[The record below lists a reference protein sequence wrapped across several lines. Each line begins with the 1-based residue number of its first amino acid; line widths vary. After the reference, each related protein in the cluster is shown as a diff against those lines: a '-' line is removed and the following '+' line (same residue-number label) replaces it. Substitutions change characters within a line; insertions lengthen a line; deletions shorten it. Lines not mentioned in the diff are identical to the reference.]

1 MGIGNTSA
9 KTDRGAQL
17 GARQG
22 LWNVFNY
29 SLPTGQNMQSSATST
44 LGGAENYWHN
54 LLSAGRTQTAQN
66 AAPAIQAQLAQGDAA
81 RRAEGA
87 MGTSRVGGTNALN
100 REAGAGTSRGIDDL
114 ISQTMTGG
122 RAVAAQGLQ
131 TDAQIKFADAANL
144 LGLGTRSIEDIIQNA
159 TNSRI
164 ISNNIDRQ
172 AINDV
177 GTTVGALLGA
187 IP

>member
-1 MGIGNTSA
+1 MGIGNTGE

-17 GARQG
+17 GARQS
-22 LWNVFNY
+22 LWNISNY
-29 SLPTGQNMQSSATST
+29 GLPTGENMQSSATGT
-44 LGGAENYWHN
+44 LGGAENYWRN
-54 LLSAGRTQTAQN
+54 LLTAGRTQTAQN
-66 AAPAIQAQLAQGDAA
+66 AAPAIQATEASGDAA
-81 RRAEGA
+81 RQAAGA
-87 MGTSRVGGTNALN
+87 FGTNRVGGTNAMN
-100 REAGAGTSRGIDDL
+100 REAGAGTSRSIDDL

-122 RAVAAQGLQ
+122 RAMAAQGLQ

-159 TNSRI
+159 TNSRL
-164 ISNNIDRQ
+164 ISNQISRQ
-172 AINDV
+172 SINDV

>member
-1 MGIGNTSA
+1 MGLGNSGE

-17 GARQG
+17 GARTG

-29 SLPTGQNMQSSATST
+29 SLPQGQNMQSSATST

-81 RRAEGA
+81 RRAEGV
-87 MGTSRVGGTNALN
+87 MGTSRVGGTNAIN

-122 RAVAAQGLQ
+122 RAMAASGLQ

-144 LGLGTRSIEDIIQNA
+144 LGLGTRSVEDIIQNA
-159 TNSRI
+159 TNSRL
-164 ISNNIDRQ
+164 ISNQINQQTQ
-172 AINDV
+172 AQI
-177 GTTVGALLGA
+177 GQTVGMLLGA